1 MGSSPL
7 QPCSGQGVEAPDGP
21 DARDR
26 AETVSRLRAAGCVF
40 AEQEADLLHAAAA
53 SGEGLEA
60 LIGRRVAGE
69 PLELVLGWA
78 EFGGRRILTAPR
90 VFVPRRR
97 TELLLDHSLQRLPQ
111 GGALLDLCCGT
122 GALGAVVAARSPDAR
137 VHCADLDP
145 AATRCAASNLAA
157 VGAAVTG
164 RVHTGDL
171 FVALPQGL
179 RFDVIAANTPYVP
192 SDMIAMLPPEA
203 RDHEPRPALDGG
215 TDGLDIARR
224 VIDGARAVLRPGGW
238 VLIECTPQQAETLTV
253 HAKARGFGEVVARG
267 ADVSPSGSTE
277 LSDDE
282 SPYAGTVTFE
292 ARR

>member
-1 MGSSPL
+1 
-7 QPCSGQGVEAPDGP
+7 
-21 DARDR
+21 
-26 AETVSRLRAAGCVF
+26 
-40 AEQEADLLHAAAA
+40 
-53 SGEGLEA
+53 
-60 LIGRRVAGE
+60 
-69 PLELVLGWA
+69 
-78 EFGGRRILTAPR
+78 
-90 VFVPRRR
+90 
-97 TELLLDHSLQRLPQ
+97 
-111 GGALLDLCCGT
+111 
-122 GALGAVVAARSPDAR
+122 
-137 VHCADLDP
+137 
-145 AATRCAASNLAA
+145 
-157 VGAAVTG
+157 
-164 RVHTGDL
+164 
-171 FVALPQGL
+171 
-179 RFDVIAANTPYVP
+179 VP